1 VTRAGFVALAGRP
14 NVGKSTLVNAVV
26 GEKVA
31 IVSDRAQTT
40 RRAIRGVRTE
50 GASQMVLVDLPGVQ
64 RPRDAL
70 TARMAQR
77 VREELQGADAALLI
91 LNGEQGVGPGDRFIA
106 RALTGSGTDPHP
118 PVAIAVNKVD
128 RLSRAQTLAAL
139 QGAADL
145 ELEGEVFPISA
156 RTGEGVGEL
165 VEHLRELL
173 PEGPFLFAVDALS
186 DQPLQLLLAEL
197 IREAAIRRTFHEL
210 PHAVEVVVE
219 ELTDQRSTEA
229 GRHSP
234 LASIPVS
241 ASSRTDLVRVRALIW
256 VESASQKGIL
266 VGARGRMIRAIGSA
280 ARGELE
286 RVLGCRVHLDLSVRV
301 RRDWRRDDGLL
312 DRLGIT

>member
-1 VTRAGFVALAGRP
+1 MTRAGFVALAGRP

-26 GEKVA
+26 GGKVA

-50 GASQMVLVDLPGVQ
+50 VDCQIVLVDLPGVQ

-70 TARMAQR
+70 TARMARR
-77 VREELQGADAALLI
+77 VREELQGADAALLM

-106 RALTGSGTDPHP
+106 HSLLESG

-128 RLSRAQTLAAL
+128 RLSRAATLTAL
-139 QGAADL
+139 QDAADL
-145 ELEGEVFPISA
+145 GLDAEVFPVSA
-156 RTGEGVGEL
+156 RTGEGVGQL
-165 VEHLRELL
+165 VEHLRQLL
-173 PEGPFLFAVDALS
+173 PEGAFLFEADTRS
-186 DQPLQLLLAEL
+186 DQSPQLMAAEL

-219 ELTDQRSTEA
+219 EIERVREGMT
-229 GRHSP
+229 
-234 LASIPVS
+234 
-241 ASSRTDLVRVRALIW
+241 RVRALIW
-256 VESASQKGIL
+256 VESDSQRAIV
-266 VGARGRMIRAIGSA
+266 VGARGRMIKAIGSA

-286 RVLGCRVHLDLSVRV
+286 RELGARVHLDLSVRV

-312 DRLGIT
+312 DRLGIG